1 MCGIA
6 AVYAPT
12 DQRVDAEAGVRM
24 LSRLTHRGPDDIG
37 QVAVGETSWLGHT
50 RLSIVDLA
58 GGRQPLGDR
67 TLWLVGNGEVYNH
80 DDVRQTLDGA
90 LFDTASDNEVA
101 LHLVVERGVEA
112 LAELRGMWAICLA
125 GPENP
130 EPEEKPDWI
139 TFLAARDPIGIK
151 PLYWARRDGQVRFA
165 SEIRAFDEDWRWAVE
180 TFPPGCAWTP
190 EGGLVRFADAVPP
203 EAIDVPK
210 LPGPKEPG
218 APIPED
224 ILRSTREVLADS
236 VDRHMMADVDV
247 GVFLSGGLDSSLIAA
262 LAQDFLKARGRTLKT
277 FAVGTEGS
285 SDILAA
291 RVVAEHLGTEH
302 HEALYDA
309 ADAAAALD
317 DVIRSIESF
326 DPSLVRSS
334 VPNWFLA
341 RLAAQHVKVVL
352 TGEGADELYAGYDY
366 YHDDFAEPEDLHG
379 ELVRTIRGLHDL
391 NLQRADRVTMAHG
404 LEARVPFL
412 DREVIAQALSLAPG
426 WKASDTTKPQQLE
439 KRVLRHAFDGW
450 LPEDIL
456 WRPKEQFGD
465 GSGAAEVLQGALESS
480 ITPEEFELERT
491 IVDPP
496 LRTHEELAYHRIY
509 AKHLGGVRPD
519 KTMSRF
525 ARS

>member
-6 AVYAPT
+6 AVYGAANA
-12 DQRVDAEAGVRM
+12 DAGVRM

-37 QVAVGETSWLGHT
+37 QVSVGDEAWLGHT

-80 DDVRQTLDGA
+80 EDVRQTLDGA
-90 LFDTASDNEVA
+90 LFDTDSDNEVA
-101 LHLVVERGVEA
+101 LHLVVERGIPA

-125 GPENP
+125 GPPPPPDADE
-130 EPEEKPDWI
+130 DWI
-139 TFLAARDPIGIK
+139 TFLAARDPLGIK
-151 PLYWARRDGQVRFA
+151 PLYWARREGEVRFA

-180 TFPPGCAWTP
+180 TFPGCAWTP
-190 EGGLVRFADAVPP
+190 EHGLVRFADAVPP
-203 EAIDVPK
+203 EVVDVPRT
-210 LPGPKEPG
+210 PGPKEPG

-224 ILRSTREVLADS
+224 ILRSTREVLVDS

-262 LAQDFLKARGRTLKT
+262 IAADFLKARGRRLKT
-277 FAVGTEGS
+277 FAVGTEQS
-285 SDILAA
+285 PDLLAA
-291 RVVAEHLGTEH
+291 RVVAEYLDTDH
-302 HEALYDA
+302 HEAIYT
-309 ADAAAALD
+309 ADEAVAALD
-317 DVIRSIESF
+317 PVIEAIESF
-326 DPSLVRSS
+326 DPSLVRSA

-341 RLAAQHVKVVL
+341 ELAARHVKVVL

-366 YHDDFAEPEDLHG
+366 YHDEFASPEKLHG

-426 WKASDTTKPQQLE
+426 WKASDTTKPEQLE

-450 LPEDIL
+450 IPYEIL
-456 WRPKEQFGD
+456 WRPKVQFGT
-465 GSGAAEVLQGALESS
+465 GSGAADVLQERLEAAIS
-480 ITPEEFELERT
+480 EDEFERERT

-496 LRTHEELAYHRIY
+496 LRTREELAYHRIY
-509 AKHLGGVRPD
+509 AKHLGGVRPER
-519 KTMSRF
+519 TMGRF
-525 ARS
+525 AQS